1 MFSSHSCS
9 GKDRLLHYFNIKPG
23 NSRRQYGF
31 KYLEVLHITMKFAKL
46 LAVVLLTAVAFA
58 QGRGPGGT
66 PPDPQTRIQMRVSFL
81 TTFLNLTDAQ
91 KASATTIFT
100 DAYTAS
106 QTPQASLRSAR
117 QSLSDAVKSNNTG
130 AIDQISATIGALNG
144 QLTAIDSKAE
154 AAFYALLTADQ
165 QAKYDTTPHG
175 GPGFGGPGGPRGPR
189 GAGGFGAPRY

>member
-1 MFSSHSCS
+1 
-9 GKDRLLHYFNIKPG
+9 
-23 NSRRQYGF
+23 
-31 KYLEVLHITMKFAKL
+31 MKFATL
-46 LAVVLLTAVAFA
+46 FAAVALLTTVAFA

-66 PPDPQTRIQMRVSFL
+66 PPDPQTLIQMRVSFL

-106 QTPQASLRSAR
+106 QSPQSSLKSAR
-117 QSLSDAVKSNNTG
+117 QALSDAIKSNNTG
-130 AIDQISATIGALNG
+130 AIDQASATIGTLSG
-144 QLTAIDSKAE
+144 QLTAIDGKAE

-165 QAKYDTTPHG
+165 QAKYDSRPHG

-189 GAGGFGAPRY
+189 GFGGPRS